1 MAKSDLI
8 KAEAYAAMTRTMTLG
23 REFASQLAQTDDFLR
38 PVVVAQALNE
48 LRKAIDADSLAILRS
63 MENTPLGFRTD
74 RADGYAEHVLRD
86 CMIQAMLDGL
96 SFAGNQWNIIAGNY
110 YVTKE
115 GWTQKLMRLGAT
127 GIVPFASLPDDCD
140 VAEGAPNE
148 RGSKKYTVKMG
159 AYAECW
165 LNGERFTS
173 HMRAADG
180 YDTRRMISA
189 YGRDLAEAM
198 SGIAGKAEATALKKL
213 YYLCRGIP
221 EPAEPDEAAS
231 VIESEKL
238 ITLTPVEAATD
249 DQQMWYD
256 KAREGLENANS
267 QKELQEAWGAVNSL
281 KKSGSLTGDQVYQL
295 TALKDLRK
303 SAIK

>member
-1 MAKSDLI
+1 MAKSDDL
-8 KAEAYAAMTRTMTLG
+8 KDQALAAMGRTMTLG
-23 REFASQLAQTDDFLR
+23 RQFMGELSATDEFMRPLVLAKAINNLR
-38 PVVVAQALNE
+38 
-48 LRKAIDADSLAILRS
+48 RAIDADSLAVLRT

-74 RADGYAEHVLRD
+74 RGDGYAEHVLRD

-96 SFAGNQWNIIAGNY
+96 SFAGNQWNIIAGAY

-127 GIVPFASLPDDCD
+127 RIVPFASLPDDCD
-140 VAEGAPNE
+140 VSEGTPNE
-148 RGSKKYTVKMG
+148 SGRKKYTAKMG

-165 LNGERFTS
+165 LAGEKFTS

-189 YGRDLAEAM
+189 YGKDLAEAM

-221 EPAEPDEAAS
+221 EPAEPEEAVS
-231 VIESEKL
+231 VIESEKI
-238 ITLTPVEAATD
+238 ITLTPVEPATD
-249 DQQMWYD
+249 DQQMWFG
-256 KAREGLENANS
+256 KAREGIENANT
-267 QKELQEAWGAVNSL
+267 QQELQAAWSTINSL
-281 KKSGSLTGDQVYQL
+281 KKSGSLTGDQVAQL

>member
-8 KAEAYAAMTRTMTLG
+8 KAEAYAAMTRTMALG

-140 VAEGAPNE
+140 VVEGTPNE

-165 LNGERFTS
+165 LSGEKFTS

-189 YGRDLAEAM
+189 YGKDLAEAM

-221 EPAEPDEAAS
+221 EPAEPEEAVS
-231 VIESEKL
+231 VIESEKM

-256 KAREGLENANS
+256 KAREGIENANT
-267 QKELQEAWGAVNSL
+267 QQELQAAWSTINSL
-281 KKSGSLTGDQVYQL
+281 KKSGSLTGDQVAQL

>member
-165 LNGERFTS
+165 LAGEKFTS

-238 ITLTPVEAATD
+238 ITLTPVEPATD

-256 KAREGLENANS
+256 KAREGIENANS